1 MEVSMTRTISRL
13 FHDHAE
19 AIAAVEDLEAAG
31 VSSQAISIV
40 SHNGDN
46 WHQGHHHPNHAEGD
60 EVNHAAD
67 GAAEGGTVGAIVGG
81 GAGLLAG
88 LGALAIPG
96 VGPVVA
102 AGWVTATA
110 LGVAAG
116 AVAGAATGGIL
127 GALKDAGHSAD
138 EAEVFAEGIR
148 RGGTLVSVKAHEDQ
162 VGHVEATLRNHA
174 GKEATAQGKLYR
186 AEGWTGFDVGAPN
199 YTADEIAAERA
210 RYGVQGEPR
219 SFIGDDAAR
228 FDAKLADERE
238 PLNPPP
244 EPRPRP

>member
-1 MEVSMTRTISRL
+1 MTRTISRL
-13 FHDHAE
+13 FVSHAD
-19 AIAAVEDLEAAG
+19 AIAAVEDLEAVG

-46 WHQGHHHPNHAEGD
+46 WHKGHHHPDHAEGD

-67 GAAEGGTVGAIVGG
+67 GAAEGGTVGALVGG

-88 LGALAIPG
+88 LGAIAIPG
-96 VGPVVA
+96 IGPVVA

-127 GALKDAGHSAD
+127 GALEDAGHSVD
-138 EAEVFAEGIR
+138 EAAVFAEGIR
-148 RGGTLVSVKAHEDQ
+148 RGGTLISVKAHEDQ
-162 VGHVEATLRNHA
+162 VDYVEASLRNHA
-174 GKEATAQGKLYR
+174 GQEAVAQGKLYR
-186 AEGWTGFDVGAPN
+186 AQGWTGFDVGAPN

-219 SFIGDDAAR
+219 SFVGESVDE
-228 FDAKLADERE
+228 KLVDERE
-238 PLNPPP
+238 PLRQPP
-244 EPRPRP
+244 EPRPER